1 MSVADPFIVDM
12 AQAVSEMLQGVG
24 MVVVATVATVVI
36 ARMGINK
43 LFS

>member
-1 MSVADPFIVDM
+1 M
-12 AQAVSEMLQGVG
+12 AQAVNEMLQGVG
-24 MVVVATVATVVI
+24 MVVVATVVTVVI